1 VKDFQNVIGKYLLNR
16 EKNKK
21 YLALLL
27 ALCLLVS
34 FAVPYS
40 LIQPADSLTIDRSHL
55 ATGLST
61 ATPGTPSLLEGTNM
75 LDITSANEWY
85 ASITTGNTYIYEANQ
100 SGRLTSSDIYDNIVD
115 PLNLEAYIQY
125 DFTTSVKDVLA
136 KPGTAG
142 PHLGWYIGNDALNT
156 NGFKGLLYD
165 EEYSEDVEAGTY
177 VIENGYVKITL
188 TNEYLTFIHSGD
200 GSLKGSLG
208 FDGTL
213 GRSNDENGDQSFTLA
228 GETIVIAFPDKNA
241 TIESKNAYVNTS
253 NGTVE
258 WTVTINNA
266 NKVNMKDYVLTDD
279 MLKDA
284 TNVTFN
290 PPGTGTHTPG
300 ADTISFTETTK
311 DAQWITIKY
320 TTDITKDQMNKVE
333 GSATNTAK
341 LTKGDQNFGEKSATA
356 DFNREP
362 IFVSKTGTPDYNSGT
377 YAGKINWSV
386 TVTNNYGLPLT
397 EYIIEDPKLTA
408 NATVSDGSELTPLG
422 DNKWMINST
431 ASSVTI
437 NYTTDAVEGTN
448 ENTAQAYYPDGTKPE
463 QGGKSEQNVTYKTES
478 ELFGLNKTHT
488 TNTDGTITWNLIVNN
503 QSGLDMTG
511 YTLTDKMLA
520 EAIEGSVTIP
530 LGAWVNGTQTPVA
543 TFADGKL
550 TFTSASK
557 GQQWMT
563 ISYKTPIT
571 DEMLKGDA
579 DSAER
584 TNDVQLN
591 NPDPS
596 DPPIWTDSDTAK
608 FEKGDNFTVTKTGT
622 PDYVNGTHGNVIN
635 WTVRITSTYG
645 TSLDGY
651 LLEDAKIPDTGWT
664 VSPSG
669 TITKN
674 GDKWVL
680 SGTNGAKT
688 VTLTYP
694 AAATEGGS
702 DKNTNTATL
711 YYPDNTT
718 TGATDSE
725 GVEYKGYDDLISLGK
740 SGWYAQ
746 DNHEMNWSITIS
758 TQGGVNIPANYY
770 ITDEMLKQA
779 IDGSISFNPSN
790 VDVTVSQTDGKVTF
804 NTAHQGNVTIT
815 YRTLVNIA
823 DGDTQITP
831 SNTVG
836 DGMGHSDTW
845 NDQTYEVRNTL
856 SKNSTQGYSYYVI
869 NNGQVEKIVNWN
881 ASIVWDGS
889 FSTNDK
895 FYEDI
900 LTVTSGDGTHTITA
914 AQLAAITITARK
926 DQNGGSTTLVAG
938 TDFTAVPTSTGFKIT
953 FAPTVDEKGYNY
965 VDINYSTTLTANAPT
980 GTAYP
985 YTYTF
990 GNTAKFNGKES
1001 TPTDYTIT
1009 RDNPVKNIDME
1020 VTIRK
1025 DWQNDTDNER
1035 PANVVTKVLYKTNED
1050 GTWRYLKTADGK
1062 PVYYG
1067 DEAYAS
1073 ASDYTVTLDS
1083 EGAWTSKVTGL
1094 RKETATADENG
1105 NPTPTV
1111 YYYYMIEEITPSGKT
1126 IVNGLYEM
1134 DDGYYQVSYTNNQGI
1149 NYNGTISVTNKF
1161 YRDRSVTPKKYW
1173 TGNTG
1178 TGTGIDS
1185 VTVQLEY
1192 SIGEYENNKLV
1203 RYPVKLQNGTYVFD
1217 ANGTTA
1223 GAEVA
1228 TQDIL
1233 AGDGSWTGT
1242 AWTGLPSVI
1251 VVDNQVREV
1260 TYHIAETAVTQTA
1273 AEGGTATVIPV
1284 LSGST
1289 FVTSDGYYRVSNS
1302 AGDGYLTVT
1311 NEFVKT
1317 VTYSVGVQKAW
1328 ADDVNHPDSRPEV
1341 ILVQLQRSKDW
1352 GEWTSMGDPVELS
1365 TANNWAA
1372 SFNDLP
1378 NQLAATDGTVENYRY
1393 RVIEVGYK
1401 MTADGS
1407 AIMFPAGTNS
1417 FATDENGVYNISY
1430 SNSVNPYSGNSELSQ
1445 AGTVTVKNTFVP
1457 VTTIDLTPQKM
1468 WKGDKNEDGQ
1478 ITDRPQSITFTLQ
1491 QSEDYGTT
1499 WQNVIE
1505 NNQPKTVTLT
1515 SDTNSVDGTV
1525 YENNAELNTTLWS
1538 AATIYG
1544 LPSEKIERKAD
1555 GTYSKKILYYRFV
1568 ETSYQVSENSGST
1581 TIDAAIYQTSETK
1594 DDFFK
1599 TENGKYEI
1607 TFNNTYQTGTLT
1619 VTNKYTG
1626 AVGIE
1631 KFAVDKDGNELDSTM
1646 EVEDLENYKF
1656 TIDGED
1662 YYVFNWMIKYDLKDW
1677 GQGDKLPTIRDQLP
1691 AGFELVYDNSF
1702 VGELNEWSDY
1712 YSNQWWDTKG
1722 GSFAKVMTD
1731 IYNNSKYILHPFIIY
1746 PDNGWGA
1753 GAQPAKTADEI
1764 FEKYMHVVNF
1774 DNPNFWYYYDTSTN
1788 EVYFNK
1794 YKAYAPAMVYY
1805 AIKIKCSDLE
1815 AKMEKGYRVIS
1826 NTAYTYD
1833 DESATKDGRI
1843 PLLDT
1848 TGSITL
1854 INPIDTNLIT
1864 KSYNETKIPG
1874 NIQYSL
1880 NINPEGKNLSS
1891 GDTIDI
1897 QDLFETVS
1905 YYDHDYTGGEKLTNG
1920 KKLVDVL
1927 MSNIKI
1933 YEVDANG
1940 NKIELNSSDY
1950 TLMFQSGADVSNGAA
1965 LMKLTIPDETHI
1977 VVDYTYKLIANETT
1991 PSVIH
1996 GCKSSTRVNGRYATM
2011 APGMVPPAGDKI
2023 TFSNTAKLSSDS
2035 AESSDSKTNTEY
2047 EVFKSTGTIS
2057 TNALPSIKKVN
2068 TGDYSIDNLSA
2079 SFLLA
2084 RYENGKWY
2092 YVDQA
2097 DVINEAKGE
2106 YDITW
2111 GTIGAEGTR
2120 IAEGAERIEI
2130 VGGSNFKVALD
2141 ENMLYKLVEIEVPE
2155 DYEGSN
2161 LGLDDTQF
2169 EEMIRAYLND
2179 GATIYQEKDYTIFLN
2194 HYISTHY
2201 FTYNST
2207 VGSYPAEVKASDVVQ
2222 VKSGSNVEIPN
2233 NKLIDIGVTKTWVNP
2248 VADVTDSEITVE
2260 LYWSFTKNT
2269 TGIPED
2275 AEPAR
2280 AEDLGI
2286 LDENFSA
2293 TKTIKVGDAANDKV
2307 WTNLPNGSAKKPIYY
2322 YIKET
2327 AYTIGGK
2334 TYFYDSDSNSFK
2346 AESGEGGAY
2355 MPTYT
2360 GNAANDDTIIDVR
2373 NSYQLMLKKEW
2384 KNAANDPMKNIPVDG
2399 VVVSIY
2405 GIYEVDGVNVQT
2417 ENPLFEGVVLSS
2429 ANNWTADLTSQ
2440 LSKAGDLS
2448 LYKAFVAVENENPA
2462 MEGYVVSCVFNLNAQ
2477 TGEIIVTNK
2486 NTLPTEASVS
2496 VNKLWSDGNTLHA
2509 NESIEVVLYQS
2520 QTQLSDLTDLAS
2532 KITLMGLSPMQDEDG
2547 TVYKA
2552 TLNAE
2557 NEWTHSWTGLPLEDE
2572 EQNKY
2577 YYYVLENMS
2586 GVANASKYNATYVV
2600 TDKTTTKTEYT
2611 VKNTREAIVAEKQWL
2626 AEDGSALTVDE
2637 LKAMGIDSIKL
2648 EVVKK
2653 VATVPEDG
2661 LDIVALGDSI
2671 TRGEYQGYVAAA
2683 NTYPPQLEALLE
2695 GNTYGY
2701 SNVTVIKQGQDT
2713 TQIPNFESRLGDIN
2727 SDTEIVCIIGGTNDI
2742 HQDNSTR
2749 PITEIRDRMSSLI
2762 GKIKDKNSD
2771 IIILVGSIPHFDF
2784 VHNNTNTDGAQW
2796 WGGYYNNNSSMT
2808 TLQAFEDT
2816 CNARID
2822 AYNVLLDSLAASLDN
2837 VYYVDICAAVNKDT
2851 MLYVKSNGQ
2860 GDGCH
2865 PNEKG
2870 YKAIASTFATAIN
2883 SLYSQSESVTE
2894 FTLTADNNWMAAI
2907 DIEDADP
2914 NAEYYIEESDIPAG
2928 WTVTYSGAP
2937 QKIGSSTPIVVTN
2950 TKHTPKTDLTVEKIW
2965 QNDEEDMSLR
2975 GNMTFTLLR
2984 SIDNVNWEEVD
2995 VTTPTRVGADDA
3007 STWTFKYEDLPAED
3021 SFGNTYYYMVEEDP
3035 LTGYVVS
3042 YGEQPVMAVPDGN
3055 SDTLQMTNTFRPIS
3069 LNVEKFWS
3077 IPEGLT
3083 GIETPDSIQVQ
3094 LQQSTDGG
3102 KNWEDVT
3109 DRTLVLSKAEGWTGL
3124 FADIPGRSGT
3134 IYRVREVTD
3143 LSSYGWFEDE
3153 SKRTT
3158 ASEDGATLTLTNT
3171 LKTGSLDVEK
3181 DWIDGDDDTDL
3192 PEQIMVAVY
3201 RKKIIRS
3208 KQQPLNS
3215 ISSASAQRAQA
3226 IRGIVPAAGSE
3237 VKSKAAGTGTIQIT
3251 QYTQYAY
3258 DLPSEFKQYALISV
3272 VVRYGV
3278 GPAQSLN
3285 FDLKDWSYGSTVV
3298 SQGTPTISGKT
3309 ATWTYNNVTGVGA
3322 IYIPATGSS
3331 TLQSDIKEITLN
3343 YSDGSTYTLTNS
3355 TFVSTEP
3362 ELNVTVSKS
3371 SIVIGE
3377 SVIIQVTGQDGE
3389 AALSVPSDSNV
3400 VDIDGT
3406 SVIGKNPGTVTVTVS
3421 DTGSNATETF
3431 DITVLPMQFK
3441 SNIAKI
3447 AGDKFTLTNGDF
3459 NNLPATCATIEY
3471 TCSEPNAVK
3480 INGSEITVITSSDT
3494 PYTLTATAKDAEGNV
3509 ITTATAQLTVGA
3521 FTISPTLLELTENP
3535 TETAK
3540 LTANKPVSE
3549 WTVPAGCE
3557 EFVTLNYTPGETT
3570 CEVIYKKYTPD
3581 TFPITATDN
3590 GVSAEATIKMLTGE
3604 LTFTS
3609 TYKTVHVGGTIKL
3622 EATDGAEITGYNAD
3636 LVTFNEDTLEVTG
3649 KAVGTTL
3656 FTATRNGAV
3665 ETLEITVIDELA
3677 ITGDTHTINT
3687 GDTLALSAN
3696 GIGIL
3701 QWTSDRESIAR
3712 VNGNGVVTGV
3722 LNGDVTIT
3730 ATDVDGTTATYT
3742 IKVNL
3747 TAANAGLPEDKE
3759 FVKNLTLNAAGGWKN
3774 GLDDLPLTDGMG
3786 NVYEYYIVELDDHGN
3801 PIEGGSMTSITG
3813 SNTSVGYIPVS
3824 YLNNGTEL
3832 TENESAVITVSNKKL
3847 EHETQGSMP
3856 SAGGSGTT
3864 GYYGIGVIMI
3874 LGSAAGYLLL
3884 RRRQK
3889 DESK

>member
-1 VKDFQNVIGKYLLNR
+1 MKDFQNVIGKYLLNR

-21 YLALLL
+21 YLAVLL

-55 ATGLST
+55 ATQLST
-61 ATPGTPSLLEGTNM
+61 VNPGSPSTLGDTNM
-75 LDITSANEWY
+75 LDITSADNWS
-85 ASITTGNTYIYEANQ
+85 ASMMSGNTEIYVAYVDGSGNVITTNSGFSTVTDPINIEVAIDYQFKGDVKSFLATAGN
-100 SGRLTSSDIYDNIVD
+100 
-115 PLNLEAYIQY
+115 
-125 DFTTSVKDVLA
+125 
-136 KPGTAG
+136 G
-142 PHLGWYIGNDALNT
+142 PHLGWYMGNNALDNHT
-156 NGFKGLLYD
+156 FVGQLDD
-165 EEYSEDVEAGTY
+165 EEYSLEKEAGTY
-177 VIENGYVKITL
+177 IIEDGYVKITL
-188 TNEYLTFIHSGD
+188 TEDYLDYVNRGD
-200 GSLKGSLG
+200 GSLKGSLS

-213 GRSNDENGDQSFTLA
+213 SRNATDDGDQHFTMA
-228 GETIVIAFPDKNA
+228 GETVIIAFPDKNA
-241 TIESKNAYVNTS
+241 TIDKKEAYVNTS

-266 NKVNMKDYVLTDD
+266 NKIDMRGYVLTDD
-279 MLKDA
+279 MLKNA
-284 TNVTFN
+284 TSVTFS
-290 PPGTGTHTPG
+290 PEGAGTHAEG
-300 ADTISFTETTK
+300 ANTITFTET
-311 DAQWITIKY
+311 AQNAPWITIKY
-320 TTDITKDQMNKVE
+320 TTAITKDQMNKVE

-362 IFVSKTGTPDYNSGT
+362 IYVSKTGTPDYNSGT
-377 YAGKINWSV
+377 YAGKINWTV
-386 TVTNNYGLPLT
+386 TVTNNYGLPLQD
-397 EYIIEDPKLTA
+397 YIIEDPKLTA
-408 NATVSDGSELTPLG
+408 NATVSDGSKLTELG
-422 DNKWMINST
+422 NGKWKINST
-431 ASSVTI
+431 AASVTI
-437 NYTTDAVEGTN
+437 NYTTDAEEGTDEYGGGKN
-448 ENTAQAYYPDGTKPE
+448 KNTAQAYYPDGTKPE
-463 QGGKSEQNVTYKTES
+463 QGGKSEQNVTYKTEA

-488 TNTDGTITWNLIVNN
+488 TNTDGTIKWNLVVNN

-520 EAIEGSVTIP
+520 EAIEGSFEIP
-530 LGAWVNGTQTPVA
+530 SAWVNGTQTSVA
-543 TFADGKL
+543 KFENGKL
-550 TFTSASK
+550 VFTSASK

-571 DEMLKGDA
+571 DAMLKGE

-591 NPDPS
+591 NPDPE
-596 DPPIWTDSDTAK
+596 DPPIHTDSETAK
-608 FEKGDNFTVTKTGT
+608 FEKGDTFTVTKTGT
-622 PDYVNGTHGNVIN
+622 PDYQSGAYGGKIN

-651 LLEDAKIPDTGWT
+651 LLADTKIPDTGWT

-674 GDKWVL
+674 GDKWEL

-688 VTLTYP
+688 VTITYE
-694 AAATEGGS
+694 ADATAG
-702 DKNTNTATL
+702 NNNNTATL
-711 YYPDNTT
+711 YYPDGGS
-718 TGATDSE
+718 TGNGGTFT
-725 GVEYKGYDDLISLGK
+725 GNVEYKSQNDLIGLDK
-740 SGWYAQ
+740 SGWYSQ
-746 DNHEMNWSITIS
+746 DSHEMNWQIRIQTE
-758 TQGGVNIPANYY
+758 GGADIPSGYY
-770 ITDEMLKQA
+770 IEDEMLA
-779 IDGSISFNPSN
+779 NALDGSISFNPS
-790 VDVTVSQTDGKVTF
+790 DVANKVTRNGNRITF
-804 NTAHQGNVTIT
+804 NEAYGNNVTIT

-823 DGDTQITP
+823 DSDTQIKP

-856 SKNSTQGYSYYVI
+856 NKNSTQGYSYYVI

-926 DQNGGSTTLVAG
+926 DQYGGPTTLVAG
-938 TDFTAVPTSTGFKIT
+938 TDFTAVKTDTGFKIT

-1083 EGAWTSKVTGL
+1083 AGAWTSKVTGL

-1126 IVNGLYEM
+1126 IVNGLYET
-1134 DDGYYQVSYTNNQGI
+1134 DNGYYQVSYTNQGI

-1161 YRDRSVTPKKYW
+1161 YRDQTIAPKKLW

-1192 SIGEYENNKLV
+1192 AIGEYLYGKPV
-1203 RYPVKLQNGTYVFD
+1203 TYPVKILNGQYIFD

-1228 TQDIL
+1228 TQDIV

-1251 VVDNQVREV
+1251 VVDNQVKQV

-1284 LSGST
+1284 LNGST

-1341 ILVQLQRSKDW
+1341 ILVQLQRCKDW
-1352 GEWTSMGDPVELS
+1352 VEWTSIGDPVELS
-1365 TANNWAA
+1365 TENNWAA
-1372 SFNDLP
+1372 AFNDLP
-1378 NQLAATDGTVENYRY
+1378 NQLAAADGTVENYRY

-1401 MTADGS
+1401 MTAGGT
-1407 AIMFPAGTNS
+1407 AVMFPAGTNS

-1445 AGTVTVKNTFVP
+1445 AGKVTVKNTFVP

-1478 ITDRPQSITFTLQ
+1478 ITDRPYSITFTLQ

-1515 SDTNSVDGTV
+1515 SDTNSVDGV
-1525 YENNAELNTTLWS
+1525 AYENNAELNTTLWS

-1568 ETSYQVSENSGST
+1568 ETSYQASENSGST

-1677 GQGDKLPTIRDQLP
+1677 GDGDKLPTIRDQLP
-1691 AGFELVYDNSF
+1691 AGFELVFDNSI
-1702 VGELNEWSDY
+1702 VGELTAWSDY

-1722 GSFAKVMTD
+1722 GSFAKVMAD
-1731 IYNNSKYILHPFIIY
+1731 IYNNSEYILHPFIIY

-1753 GAQPAKTADEI
+1753 GAQPAKSADEI
-1764 FEKYMHVVNF
+1764 FEKYMHAVNF
-1774 DNPNFWYYYDTSTN
+1774 VNPNFWYYYDTSTN

-1854 INPIDTNLIT
+1854 INPVDTNLIT

-1905 YYDHDYTGGEKLTNG
+1905 YFDHDYTGGEKLTNG

-2079 SFLLA
+2079 TFLLA

-2092 YVDQA
+2092 YVDSAEPINA
-2097 DVINEAKGE
+2097 DKGE

-2111 GTIGAEGTR
+2111 GVIGADGTR
-2120 IAEGAERIEI
+2120 ITDEAEQIKI
-2130 VGGSNFKVALD
+2130 VNGSDFKVALD
-2141 ENMLYKLVEIEVPE
+2141 ENTLYKLVEIVVPE

-2169 EEMIRAYLND
+2169 EAMIRAYLND

-2207 VGSYPAEVKASDVVQ
+2207 VSSYPAEVEASDVIQ
-2222 VKSGSNVEIPN
+2222 IKSGSNVEIPN
-2233 NKLIDIGVTKTWVNP
+2233 NKLIDIGVNKTWVNP
-2248 VADVTDSEITVE
+2248 VADVTDSKITVE
-2260 LYWSFTKNT
+2260 LYWSYTKDT

-2275 AEPAR
+2275 AELAK

-2293 TKTIKVGDAANDKV
+2293 TKTITVGDAANDKV
-2307 WTNLPNGSAKKPIYY
+2307 WTELPNGTDRKPIYY

-2327 AYTIGGK
+2327 AYTIGGT
-2334 TYFYDSDSNSFK
+2334 TYFYDEDSNSFK

-2360 GNAANDDTIIDVR
+2360 GNAANDDAVIDVR

-2384 KNAANDPMKNIPVDG
+2384 KTSSNIPMKNIPVDG

-2405 GIYEVDGVNVQT
+2405 GIYELDGVNVQT

-2429 ANNWTADLTSQ
+2429 ANDWTADLTSQ

-2448 LYKAFVAVENENPA
+2448 MYKAFVAVENENPA
-2462 MEGYVVSCVFNLNAQ
+2462 MAGYVVSCVFNLNAQ

-2486 NTLPTEASVS
+2486 NTLPTEASVTA
-2496 VNKLWSDGNTLHA
+2496 NKLWSDGNTLHA
-2509 NESIEVVLYQS
+2509 DESIEVVLYQS
-2520 QTQLSDLTDLAS
+2520 KTQLSDLTDLAS
-2532 KITLMGLSPMQDEDG
+2532 KITLMGLTPMQAEDG

-2557 NEWTHSWTGLPLEDE
+2557 NEWTHSWTGLPLEDD

-2586 GVANASKYNATYVV
+2586 GVEDASKYEATYVV
-2600 TDKTTTKTEYT
+2600 TDKTTTRTEYT
-2611 VKNTREAIVAEKQWL
+2611 VKNYRNAIVAEKQWL
-2626 AEDGSALTVDE
+2626 AEDGSALTADE
-2637 LKAMGIDSIKL
+2637 LAAMGIDSIKL

-2883 SLYSQSESVTE
+2883 SLYSQSASVTE

-3042 YGEQPVMAVPDGN
+3042 YGEQPVPAVPDGN
-3055 SDTLQMTNTFRPIS
+3055 SGTLQMTNTFRPIS

-3083 GIETPDSIQVQ
+3083 GIETPDSILVQ

-3237 VKSKAAGTGTIQIT
+3237 VKSKALKTITLDQNDFTKSGLFYECILSNNPQILDKQLVSIRLELTGTASNGT
-3251 QYTQYAY
+3251 VAY
-3258 DLPSEFKQYALISV
+3258 NYYSNVNDRPE
-3272 VVRYGV
+3272 
-3278 GPAQSLN
+3278 
-3285 FDLKDWSYGSTVV
+3285 T
-3298 SQGTPTISGKT
+3298 SQ
-3309 ATWTYNNVTGVGA
+3309 AFNNVPT
-3322 IYIPATGSS
+3322 T
-3331 TLQSDIKEITLN
+3331 ITLN
-3343 YSDGSTYTLTNS
+3343 IPEGSTPNKLGVNFNYGDGG
-3355 TFVSTEP
+3355 
-3362 ELNVTVSKS
+3362 
-3371 SIVIGE
+3371 IG
-3377 SVIIQVTGQDGE
+3377 SVIITYKTTAPDLVLDPSS
-3389 AALSVPSDSNV
+3389 AALIIGETVDLNLTGASDVFEVAWTATFADGSDASSV
-3400 VDIDGT
+3400 VDISNASKTGAT
-3406 SVIGKNPGTVTVTVS
+3406 ITALQVGTVT
-3421 DTGSNATETF
+3421 
-3431 DITVLPMQFK
+3431 I
-3441 SNIAKI
+3441 
-3447 AGDKFTLTNGDF
+3447 
-3459 NNLPATCATIEY
+3459 
-3471 TCSEPNAVK
+3471 
-3480 INGSEITVITSSDT
+3480 
-3494 PYTLTATAKDAEGNV
+3494 TATAKSEDGTSIATA
-3509 ITTATAQLTVGA
+3509 TTALTLSP

-3622 EATDGAEITGYNAD
+3622 EATDGAEITGYDTD

-3649 KAVGTTL
+3649 KATGKTL

-3665 ETLEITVIDELA
+3665 ETLEITVIDELT

-3696 GIGIL
+3696 GIGTL

-3832 TENESAVITVSNKKL
+3832 TENDSAVITVSNKKL

-3874 LGSAAGYLLL
+3874 LGSAAGYLML

>member
-1 VKDFQNVIGKYLLNR
+1 MKDFQNVIGKYLLNR

-55 ATGLST
+55 ATQLST
-61 ATPGTPSLLEGTNM
+61 ATPGTPSKLEGTNM
-75 LDITSANEWY
+75 LDITSADNWS
-85 ASITTGNTYIYEANQ
+85 ASMMSGNTEIYVAYVDESGNVITTN
-100 SGRLTSSDIYDNIVD
+100 SG
-115 PLNLEAYIQY
+115 
-125 DFTTSVKDVLA
+125 FTTVTDPINIEVAIDYQFKGNVKEFLA
-136 KPGTAG
+136 AAGNG
-142 PHLGWYIGNDALNT
+142 PHLGWYMGNNALDNQT
-156 NGFKGLLYD
+156 FVGQLYD
-165 EEYSEDVEAGTY
+165 EEYNDAKGHNLEAGTY
-177 VIENGYVKITL
+177 IIEGGYVKITL
-188 TNEYLTFIHSGD
+188 TKDYLDFVNSGD
-200 GSLKGSLG
+200 GSLKGSLS

-213 GRSNDENGDQSFTLA
+213 SRNATDDGDQHFTMA
-228 GETIVIAFPDKNA
+228 GETVIIAFPDKNA

-266 NKVNMKDYVLTDD
+266 NKVDMKDYVLTDD

-290 PPGTGTHTPG
+290 PPGTGTHATG
-300 ADTISFTETTK
+300 ANTISFTETAK
-311 DAQWITIKY
+311 DAPWITIKY
-320 TTDITKDQMNKVE
+320 TTPITKDQMNKVE

-362 IFVSKTGTPDYNSGT
+362 IYVNKTGTPDYNSGT

-448 ENTAQAYYPDGTKPE
+448 ENTAQAYYPGGTKPE

-503 QSGLDMTG
+503 QNRLNMEN
-511 YTLTDKMLA
+511 YTLTDKML
-520 EAIEGSVTIP
+520 EKAIEDSFEITNV
-530 LGAWVNGTQTPVA
+530 WVNGTPTPVA
-543 TFADGKL
+543 KFENGKIV
-550 TFTSASK
+550 FTSASK
-557 GQQWMT
+557 EEQWLR

-571 DEMLKGDA
+571 EEMLKGEDLADRKNDA
-579 DSAER
+579 
-584 TNDVQLN
+584 QLN
-591 NPDPS
+591 NPS
-596 DPPIWTDSDTAK
+596 DKKVQDASDTAK

-622 PDYVNGTHGNVIN
+622 PDYQSGAYGGKIN

-669 TITKN
+669 TIAKN
-674 GDKWVL
+674 GDKWEL

-688 VTLTYP
+688 VTITYE
-694 AAATEGGS
+694 ADATAG
-702 DKNTNTATL
+702 DNNNTATL
-711 YYPDNTT
+711 YYPDGGS
-718 TGATDSE
+718 TGNGGTFT
-725 GVEYKGYDDLISLGK
+725 GNVEYKSQNDLIGLDK
-740 SGWYAQ
+740 SGWYSQ
-746 DNHEMNWSITIS
+746 DSHEMNWQIMIKTE
-758 TQGGVNIPANYY
+758 GGADIPSGYY
-770 ITDEMLKQA
+770 IEDKMLA
-779 IDGSISFNPSN
+779 NALDGSISFNPS
-790 VDVTVSQTDGKVTF
+790 DVANKVTRNGNRITF
-804 NTAHQGNVTIT
+804 NEAYGNNVTIT

-836 DGMGHSDTW
+836 DGMGHKDTW

-856 SKNSTQGYSYYVI
+856 NKNSTQGYSYRI
-869 NNGQVEKIVNWN
+869 TNNGQIEKIVNWN

-926 DQNGGSTTLVAG
+926 DQYGGSTTLVAG
-938 TDFTAVPTSTGFKIT
+938 TDFTAVKTDTGFKIT

-1083 EGAWTSKVTGL
+1083 AGAWTSKVTGL

-1203 RYPVKLQNGTYVFD
+1203 RYPVKIQNGTYVFD

-1228 TQDIL
+1228 TQDIV

-1284 LSGST
+1284 LNGST

-1302 AGDGYLTVT
+1302 VGDGYLTVT

-1352 GEWTSMGDPVELS
+1352 GEWTSIGDPVELS

-1372 SFNDLP
+1372 AFNDLP

-1401 MTADGS
+1401 MTAGGS
-1407 AIMFPAGTNS
+1407 EIMFPENTNS

-1499 WQNVIE
+1499 WKNVIE
-1505 NNQPKTVTLT
+1505 NEQPKTVTLT
-1515 SDTNSVDGTV
+1515 SDTNSVDGV
-1525 YENNAELNTTLWS
+1525 AYENNAELNTTLWS

-1544 LPSEKIERKAD
+1544 LPSEKIVRNED
-1555 GTYSKKILYYRFV
+1555 GTYTKKILYYRFL
-1568 ETSYQVSENSGST
+1568 ETSYVPAGGGNSVTLSST
-1581 TIDAAIYQTSETK
+1581 ATE
-1594 DDFFK
+1594 FK
-1599 TENGKYEI
+1599 TENGKYKI
-1607 TFNNTYQTGTLT
+1607 DVPKINYTSTLTNTNTYELSI
-1619 VTNKYTG
+1619 
-1626 AVGIE
+1626 GII
-1631 KFAVDKDGNELDSTM
+1631 KTIVDDDGNKLSTI
-1646 EVEDLENYKF
+1646 EQSNLAEFKR
-1656 TIDGED
+1656 TIDGVD
-1662 YYVFNWMIKYDLKDW
+1662 YYVFNWIIEFESDKTDLFRPLVDDLPEGFTLCTLSGGDTGGGNLGEWNSPGNQYTVLSNNYSQYGGDSTTGYFKHPTMIWCWDDEVVGSPTY
-1677 GQGDKLPTIRDQLP
+1677 GEIITQGACPANKSADIPTM
-1691 AGFELVYDNSF
+1691 
-1702 VGELNEWSDY
+1702 W
-1712 YSNQWWDTKG
+1712 TKTG
-1722 GSFAKVMTD
+1722 N
-1731 IYNNSKYILHPFIIY
+1731 Y
-1746 PDNGWGA
+1746 
-1753 GAQPAKTADEI
+1753 
-1764 FEKYMHVVNF
+1764 
-1774 DNPNFWYYYDTSTN
+1774 YYYDTSN
-1788 EVYFNK
+1788 GLNRVIFNK
-1794 YKAYAPAMVYY
+1794 P
-1805 AIKIKCSDLE
+1805 SSSE
-1815 AKMEKGYRVIS
+1815 AFFVGY
-1826 NTAYTYD
+1826 
-1833 DESATKDGRI
+1833 ATKI
-1843 PLLDT
+1843 ECSKLDELVSEGT
-1848 TGSITL
+1848 YSITNNAEKYESDGTPTGETSTATL
-1854 INPIDTNLIT
+1854 KIVNPIDTNLIT

-1905 YYDHDYTGGEKLTNG
+1905 YFDHDYNGGDLTNG

-2120 IAEGAERIEI
+2120 IAEDAERIEI

-2547 TVYKA
+2547 TEYKA

-2557 NEWTHSWTGLPLEDE
+2557 NEWTHSWTGLPLEDD

-2837 VYYVDICAAVNKDT
+2837 VYYVDICAAVDKDT

-2883 SLYSQSESVTE
+2883 SLYSQSASVTE

-3042 YGEQPVMAVPDGN
+3042 YGEQPVPAVPDGD
-3055 SDTLQMTNTFRPIS
+3055 SGTLQMTNTFRPIS

-3171 LKTGSLDVEK
+3171 LKTGSLEVEK

-3201 RKKIIRS
+3201 RKIIRS

-3237 VKSKAAGTGTIQIT
+3237 VKSKAVQQLVISSSTNSDLYNAILNGSDMSDALEGMIISKIVFTVNGSSNAISLNGTNVKNGGDYASAGVTFEDNVYTMTAQDGQFLATYGGGVSNDSISTIK
-3251 QYTQYAY
+3251 Y
-3258 DLPSEFKQYALISV
+3258 DKWNSDLISV
-3272 VVRYGV
+3272 VIHYELLVPPLTLAPEKSTLKIGETV
-3278 GPAQSLN
+3278 
-3285 FDLKDWSYGSTVV
+3285 DLELEGAGADSTI
-3298 SQGTPTISGKT
+3298 TWT
-3309 ATWTYNNVTGVGA
+3309 ATFANGNDASSVVGISNKSKTG
-3322 IYIPATGSS
+3322 ATI
-3331 TLQSDIKEITLN
+3331 TALQAGTVIITA
-3343 YSDGSTYTLTNS
+3343 SDGTN
-3355 TFVSTEP
+3355 T
-3362 ELNVTVSKS
+3362 
-3371 SIVIGE
+3371 
-3377 SVIIQVTGQDGE
+3377 
-3389 AALSVPSDSNV
+3389 
-3400 VDIDGT
+3400 
-3406 SVIGKNPGTVTVTVS
+3406 
-3421 DTGSNATETF
+3421 AT
-3431 DITVLPMQFK
+3431 
-3441 SNIAKI
+3441 
-3447 AGDKFTLTNGDF
+3447 
-3459 NNLPATCATIEY
+3459 
-3471 TCSEPNAVK
+3471 
-3480 INGSEITVITSSDT
+3480 SEITVNPMQFTSAITMFAGDKLTLAANNFENLPANYSTIDYECSAVDANGYLNNVT
-3494 PYTLTATAKDAEGNV
+3494 ETTEYTLTAIAKDADGNE
-3509 ITTATAQLTVGA
+3509 ITRASTTLTVSP
-3521 FTISPTLLELTENP
+3521 FEISPTTVQLSEGTP
-3535 TETAK
+3535 VT
-3540 LTANKPVSE
+3540 LTASKKATWVLQE
-3549 WTVPAGCE
+3549 G
-3557 EFVTLNYTPGETT
+3557 FGDYVTLTPSSDGTSCT
-3570 CEVIYKKYTPD
+3570 VTYKKYTD
-3581 TFPITATDN
+3581 ADFTVTAMNNT
-3590 GVSAEATIKMLTGE
+3590 VSAIATIDMQTGT
-3604 LTFTS
+3604 LVFGS
-3609 TYKTVHVGGTIKL
+3609 KDGYDKVHVGGTIKL
-3622 EATDGAEITGYNAD
+3622 KVTDGAEITGYDAD

-3649 KAVGTTL
+3649 KAVGQTL

-3687 GDTLALSAN
+3687 GDTLTLNASNA
-3696 GIGIL
+3696 IGIL